1 MGWQVHPRFRR
12 EQQWLATAD
21 HKVGQRGRLQR
32 QWRRQGVVLILEVRE
47 PHLATFDI
55 VAAVAMGLG
64 VWLLFVASPMLSE
77 AFPQQLA
84 GVLAALVGMIGGSLA
99 PQWIDDHKGHVTHY
113 EGSAS

>member
-1 MGWQVHPRFRR
+1 MAAVSVLNMQNGVYRR
-12 EQQWLATAD
+12 RRVVNRVMLTISLGTLVFGLFWKRATT
-21 HKVGQRGRLQR
+21 
-32 QWRRQGVVLILEVRE
+32 QGAIL
-47 PHLATFDI
+47 
-55 VAAVAMGLG
+55 AVAMGLG

-99 PQWIDDHKGHVTHY
+99 PQWIDDHNGHVTHY